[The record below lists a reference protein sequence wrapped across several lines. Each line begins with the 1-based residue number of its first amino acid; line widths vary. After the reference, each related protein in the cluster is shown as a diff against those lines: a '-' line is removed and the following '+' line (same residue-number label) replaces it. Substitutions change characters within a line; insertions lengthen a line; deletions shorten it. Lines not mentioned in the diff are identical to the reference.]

1 MKSMQAQTTQGNLV
15 AVVVTHN
22 RAKELQITLARLI
35 ASPSSRLAA
44 IVVFDNASQD
54 ETQSYLVEQA
64 GKDPRLDVI
73 RSESN
78 LGGAGGF
85 ERGMR
90 HAVATY
96 DPDWIVVMDDDGRPE
111 PDAIDVF
118 HAQDRSVAD
127 AWGAAVYHPDGRICE
142 MNRPSLNPFW
152 DRGAMLRTL
161 SGRGRSGFHISS
173 AHYEGDTHTPIDGVS
188 FVGFFISRAGIA
200 KADYPDGSLF
210 IYGDDVL
217 YTLGLRAKGGR
228 TLFDPAIRFEH
239 NYSTNSSNDQ
249 RFKPLWKTY
258 YHYRNLLMV
267 YRLCAGWWFIFVL
280 PIVAAKWLFK
290 VRFHGGQRK
299 LFLRLVFLAIW
310 HGLRSRTQIDHDTVL
325 QWSDET

>member
-1 MKSMQAQTTQGNLV
+1 MV

-22 RAKELQITLARLI
+22 RIQELRITLERLCS
-35 ASPSSRLAA
+35 SPAHHLAA

-54 ETQSYLVEQA
+54 ETPDYLRQQA
-64 GKDPRLDVI
+64 IEDTRVDVI
-73 RSESN
+73 RSDEN

-85 ERGMR
+85 EHGMR

-111 PDAIDVF
+111 PDALAIF
-118 HAQDRSVAD
+118 HTQDRSVAD
-127 AWGAAVYHPDGRICE
+127 AWGAATYHPDGRICE

-152 DRGAMLRTL
+152 DFGAMLRAL
-161 SGRGRSGFHISS
+161 SGRGRAGFHISS
-173 AHYEGDTHTPIDGVS
+173 ACYAGVAHVPIDGVS
-188 FVGFFISRAGIA
+188 FVGFFISRAGVA
-200 KADYPDGSLF
+200 RAGFPDGRLF

-228 TLFDPAIRFEH
+228 TLFDPGVRFEH
-239 NYSTNSSNDQ
+239 NYSTNSSADQ

-267 YRLCAGWWFIFVL
+267 YRLCAGWWFIFVFPL
-280 PIVAAKWLFK
+280 VAIKWLLK
-290 VRFHGGQRK
+290 VRYHTGQRS
-299 LFLRLVFLAIW
+299 LFLGLVTRAIW
-310 HGLRSRTQIDHDTVL
+310 HGLLSKTNVSHSTVL
-325 QWSDET
+325 QWSRES